1 MKCTLCNQFQGT
13 YKIVTYE
20 ENKKRVRAGL
30 TKNRNHI
37 VPKFTWEEL
46 QTSAKSCYCCKII
59 QTGCLGCFNQHGIK
73 ESEVVTASL
82 RFFYPTCIELVEE
95 SDSSKTIIF
104 QLKDGKR
111 FEVEIFATENE
122 DCLVPDSWDYIAVSK
137 RTSPA
142 TDSSMALVTIKGW
155 LAECITCHSGSSE
168 GYCNYEELPELP
180 TRVVD
185 VGLNDGVVKLRET
198 EGAKGKYLCL
208 SHCWGLAQIITTT
221 NSTIHDRKKGI
232 TWDELSRTF
241 RDAISLT
248 RALGFDYIWIDSL
261 CIIQDDARDWEIESA
276 KMASVYS
283 RGFLT
288 IAATHSANGAG
299 GMFSPT
305 GDCGVSG
312 KSPDGDEF
320 RLYFRERIDHHIE
333 AIYSMENLSSNGSKS
348 LVDGNPTTMYSPLL
362 TRAWVYQE
370 RMLSTRTLHF
380 SRYEM
385 FFECKSSIQCECDCI
400 RLQDSIPGTSVPLIK
415 VEYSDTL
422 EMYRNG
428 QEAMKREIEY
438 HGARLWRT
446 MVCSYTALLLTKS
459 KDRLPAISGLAKQL
473 ASGRK
478 SRYLA
483 GLWEQTLQDDLL
495 WIIRTTSRSKK
506 PRPFPPNAPSWSW
519 ASVET
524 WVSYWDEIL
533 FTNVEAGD
541 FEDQLPCEH
550 FCEIQKCEVSLSG
563 ADEFAS
569 ISQGRLTISGQVRNC
584 TLEREIGF
592 HNGAENIVHYFSFSN
607 TRLPM
612 KSDYLLDAEGPGQT
626 LPMTRVFCLR
636 MSLIQEGRKEML
648 ISLVLKR
655 SPDFP
660 EYYERIGALIISGE
674 VGSVDPNGDLFRTS
688 ELKTLTIV

>member
-20 ENKKRVRAGL
+20 DSKKRVRAGL
-30 TKNRNHI
+30 TENRNHV
-37 VPKFTWEEL
+37 VPKFTWEGL

-59 QTGCLGCFNQHGIK
+59 QTGCLGCFNQHQIK

-95 SDSSKTIIF
+95 SDSSKTVIF

-122 DCLVPDSWDYIAVSK
+122 DCLIPDSWDHIAVSK

-155 LAECITCHSGSSE
+155 LAECITCHSGGSE
-168 GYCNYEELPELP
+168 GYCDFEEQPDLP
-180 TRVVD
+180 TRVID
-185 VGLNDGVVKLRET
+185 VGLIDGIVKLRET

-221 NSTIHDRKKGI
+221 KSTIDYRKKGI

-283 RGFLT
+283 CGFLT

-305 GDCGVSG
+305 EDCGVSG
-312 KSPDGDEF
+312 RSPNGEEF

-333 AIYSMENLSSNGSKS
+333 ATYSMENLSSNGSKS
-348 LVDGNPTTMYSPLL
+348 LVDGTPTTMYSPLL
-362 TRAWVYQE
+362 TRAWVCQE

-385 FFECKSSIQCECDCI
+385 FSECKSSIQCECDCI

-415 VEYSDTL
+415 VVL
-422 EMYRNG
+422 RNAG
-428 QEAMKREIEY
+428 DVPEWPRSNEKGNRIPWSTFVAYNGLFLHSAPSYQVKRS
-438 HGARLWRT
+438 
-446 MVCSYTALLLTKS
+446 C
-459 KDRLPAISGLAKQL
+459 
-473 ASGRK
+473 
-478 SRYLA
+478 LA

-495 WIIRTTSRSKK
+495 WIIRTTCRNKK

-533 FTNVEAGD
+533 FTNIEEGD
-541 FEDQLPCEH
+541 FEDQLPCEN
-550 FCEIQKCEVSLSG
+550 FCDIQKCEVKLSG
-563 ADEFAS
+563 VDEFGS
-569 ISQGRLTISGQVRNC
+569 ISQGLLTISGQVRNGI
-584 TLEREIGF
+584 LEREIEF
-592 HNGAENIVHYFSFSN
+592 HNGAENIVHCFSFSN
-607 TRLPM
+607 TRLPL
-612 KSDYLLDAEGPGQT
+612 KSDYLLDAEGPGKT
-626 LPMTRVFCLR
+626 LPKTPMFCLR
-636 MSLIQEGRKEML
+636 MSLIQEGRKEIL
-648 ISLVLKR
+648 VSLVLKR

-674 VGSVDPNGDLFRTS
+674 VGSVDPKGDLFRMS
-688 ELKTLTIV
+688 ELKTLIIV